1 MDGAE
6 ALLFDYWYKLC
17 YDKSSD
23 KLRWD
28 KIVILYESESE
39 YSKKEK
45 KKHLSNF
52 QKLMLKIQQSWVRR
66 KGNR

>member
-45 KKHLSNF
+45 KNICLTFKNSC
-52 QKLMLKIQQSWVRR
+52 
-66 KGNR
+66 